1 MFSRIFQA
9 LTYREFRIMWL
20 GACTSSIGTWL
31 QKAAQSWLVYDLS
44 QSTILLG
51 LDQFLGEIPILLFS
65 LFGGVA
71 SDRFDRRKILIGS
84 QLGQMLSAFTL
95 AMLFFSGVLSSK
107 MVWPILALSFVTG
120 FSQAFGGPA
129 YQSLLPMMVP
139 KDAIQNAI
147 AMNSLQFNVAR
158 VIGPTIAGV
167 ALLKWGAAWCFTLN
181 GLSFLAVIFSLLL
194 ISEKRGGGKKD
205 ESVLA
210 SIRKGID
217 FIRNTSGLD
226 ALIVLAFC
234 MTALGLPIITFL
246 PVIAR
251 EVFQRDA
258 ELFTK
263 FLVAS
268 GLGSICGAL
277 IVAATGNIRRKG
289 RAALINLIVLGGL
302 VSVFALS
309 RNVWLSY
316 ITIFLAGGTLMCV
329 FAYIA
334 SVVQNLTTDDM
345 RGRVMSVYN
354 VAFRGGG
361 PIGALIAG
369 QLIALTSA
377 PTVLLGCGGLVMVL
391 GGYFLLVNRR
401 VAAL

>member
-1 MFSRIFQA
+1 VFSRIFQA
-9 LTYREFRIMWL
+9 LHYREFRLMWL

-44 QSTILLG
+44 QRKDLLG

-71 SDRFDRRKILIGS
+71 SDRFDRRLILIGS
-84 QLGQMLSAFTL
+84 QLGQMTTAFVL
-95 AMLFFSGVLSSK
+95 AALFFTGQVQ
-107 MVWPILALSFVTG
+107 VWHILALSFFTG
-120 FSQAFGGPA
+120 LAQSFGGPA

-158 VIGPTIAGV
+158 VVGPTLAGIALV
-167 ALLKWGAAWCFTLN
+167 KWGAAWCFTLN
-181 GLSFLAVIFSLLL
+181 GLSFLAVIATLML
-194 ISEKRGGGKKD
+194 ISEKRGGGKTE

-210 SIRKGID
+210 SIRKGIQFTRD
-217 FIRNTSGLD
+217 REGMV

-234 MTALGLPIITFL
+234 MTALGLPVITFL
-246 PVIAR
+246 PVMAR
-251 EVFQRDA
+251 EVFQGGA
-258 ELFTK
+258 SLFTN
-263 FLVAS
+263 FMTVS
-268 GLGSICGAL
+268 GAGAICGAL
-277 IVAATGNIRRKG
+277 IVAATGNLANKG
-289 RAALINLIVLGGL
+289 RAALLNLIALGVL
-302 VSVFALS
+302 VSVFAVSTNL
-309 RNVWLSY
+309 WLSY
-316 ITIFLAGGTLMCV
+316 AALFFSSGTLMCV

-334 SVVQNLTTDDM
+334 SLVQNLATNEM

-361 PIGALIAG
+361 PIGALVAG
-369 QLIALTSA
+369 ELIQVTSA
-377 PTVLLGCGGLVMVL
+377 ERVLLGCGALLALLGL
-391 GGYFLLVNRR
+391 YFLLVQRR